1 MEQQKT
7 SRVLYLD
14 AARCFAVLMVAL
26 NHAVNRTWDNYS
38 QVPEEF
44 ARIGK
49 LSSLLKAAL
58 TVASHLGVP
67 LFLMITGALLL
78 RRRFETKE
86 DLRHFFRH
94 NWLRL
99 LITAE
104 IWFFLGYWFQVLL
117 NPAKHL
123 TEEGTG
129 AVLRGLVKTL
139 LFVDQIRFD
148 SMWYVPMILTVYLMI
163 PLLAVFLRQKALRRA
178 LLPAALLL
186 FWTAMVFPAL
196 NAWLG
201 FFGRDGYTN
210 YLYYSNL
217 FSMYLL
223 YVLAG
228 WAIAEGGLRRFS
240 DRALMVLAVLSFLLC
255 TALQF
260 FSYSR
265 SAHLLEYSSPG
276 ILLTAALLFAC
287 FRRFGEKLRRFER
300 PITAMSRAAFALY
313 LLHVFPLAAL
323 SWFFDLSAWPHTAKV
338 LLLEIV
344 PLAVS
349 GLVIWP
355 LSKIPFFRK
364 YVFLIK

>member
-1 MEQQKT
+1 MEQNKS

-14 AARCFAVLMVAL
+14 VARCFAVLMVAL
-26 NHAVNRTWDNYS
+26 NHAVNRSCDNYNH
-38 QVPEEF
+38 VPEEF
-44 ARIGK
+44 AMIGK
-49 LSSLLKAAL
+49 LSSLLKALL

-78 RRRFETKE
+78 RRRFETKD
-86 DLRHFFRH
+86 DLRRFFRH

-99 LITAE
+99 LIAAE
-104 IWFFLGYWFQVLL
+104 IWFFLGFWFQVLL
-117 NPAKHL
+117 NPANHL
-123 TEEGTG
+123 AEEGYA
-129 AVLRGLVKTL
+129 AVLRGLIKTL
-139 LFVDQIRFD
+139 LFVDQTRFD

-163 PLLAVFLRQKALRRA
+163 PLFAVFLRQEPLRPA

-186 FWTAMVFPAL
+186 FWTGMLFPAL
-196 NAWLG
+196 NAWLLM
-201 FFGRDGYTN
+201 FGRGGYVN

-240 DRALMVLAVLSFLLC
+240 GRALVCGTVLSFLLC

-260 FSYSR
+260 FAYSR

-276 ILLTAALLFAC
+276 ILLTAALLFEC
-287 FRRFGEKLRRFER
+287 FRRFAGKLRRREK
-300 PITAMSRAAFALY
+300 PLAAVSRSAFALY
-313 LLHVFPLAAL
+313 LLHVFPLAL
-323 SWFFDLSAWPHTAKV
+323 LTWFCDLSAWPHTAKV
-338 LLLEIV
+338 LLLVTV

>member
-7 SRVLYLD
+7 ARVLYLD

-26 NHAVNRTWDNYS
+26 NHAVNRSWDNYNH
-38 QVPEEF
+38 VPEEF
-44 ARIGK
+44 ADIGK

-78 RRRFETKE
+78 PRRFETKD
-86 DLRHFFRH
+86 DLRRFYRH

-104 IWFFLGYWFQVLL
+104 IWFFLGFWFQVLL
-117 NPAKHL
+117 NPANHL
-123 TEEGTG
+123 AEEGGG
-129 AVLRGLVKTL
+129 ALLRGLIKTL
-139 LFVDQIRFD
+139 LFVDQTRFD

-163 PLLAVFLRQKALRRA
+163 PLLAVFLRQRALRPA

-196 NAWLG
+196 QAWLKM
-201 FFGRDGYTN
+201 FGRGGYVN

-228 WAIAEGGLRRFS
+228 WRIAEGGLPRLT
-240 DRALMVLAVLSFLLC
+240 DRALIALSVLSFLLC

-260 FSYSR
+260 VAYSR

-287 FRRFGEKLRRFER
+287 FRRFGDRLRRWEK
-300 PITAMSRAAFALY
+300 PLAAVSRSAFALY
-313 LLHVFPLAAL
+313 LLHVYPLAAL
-323 SWFFDLSAWPHTAKV
+323 TWFCDLSAWPHTAKV

-344 PLAVS
+344 PLAAS

-355 LSKIPFFRK
+355 LAKIPFFRK